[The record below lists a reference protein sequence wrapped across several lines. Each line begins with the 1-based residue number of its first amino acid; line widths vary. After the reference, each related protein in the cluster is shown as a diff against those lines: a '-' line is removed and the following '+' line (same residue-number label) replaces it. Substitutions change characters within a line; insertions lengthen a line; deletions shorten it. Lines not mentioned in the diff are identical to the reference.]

1 MCFVK
6 KPDSP
11 GKLLETAKQI
21 NSYVNEMQPPISQEG
36 CWELLVEEAENV
48 GNGDLGQRAKAK
60 NVAILGIQF
69 KQICV
74 ILSITIATTFAVL
87 PKREKYK
94 EILCSN
100 S

>member
-1 MCFVK
+1 M
-6 KPDSP
+6 
-11 GKLLETAKQI
+11 
-21 NSYVNEMQPPISQEG
+21 SQEG

-74 ILSITIATTFAVL
+74 ILSITSFAVL

>member
-11 GKLLETAKQI
+11 GKLLETANKYTVMLTKC
-21 NSYVNEMQPPISQEG
+21 SSISQEG

-69 KQICV
+69 
-74 ILSITIATTFAVL
+74 
-87 PKREKYK
+87 
-94 EILCSN
+94 
-100 S
+100 

>member
-1 MCFVK
+1 MLTKC
-6 KPDSP
+6 S
-11 GKLLETAKQI
+11 
-21 NSYVNEMQPPISQEG
+21 PISQEG

-69 KQICV
+69 KQICA